1 MLSEPLSRGTS
12 WVKFKLFC
20 TCHILANELLVGH
33 PSVKYSHSAG
43 AIGILGIKKTVDGVC
58 LYFAHNTDSFVSDVN
73 IWTLTQA
80 DGSRLLHLCLQMTES
95 PGQ

>member
-1 MLSEPLSRGTS
+1 MP
-12 WVKFKLFC
+12 
-20 TCHILANELLVGH
+20 ADELLLGH

-80 DGSRLLHLCLQMTES
+80 DVSRLLHPCLPMTES
-95 PGQ
+95 PGR